1 MRKRLHAYRGMA
13 VPADFICDQ
22 FVIPSESMM
31 PTLLPGDRILVN
43 KLLAGSR
50 IYSKLEFRQGVP
62 LRSFRIPGL
71 RGVHVNDVVVFNAPH
86 GYDRDRI
93 EFRINYVYAK
103 RCVGTPGD
111 SIAIRNG
118 YFAIIATRGLSAMP
132 ENRDGWLRCRIRRY
146 RPMYCAPSLSMTG
159 ATGGRSKIWDLYIF
173 PVPATG
179 SNSTH

>member
-1 MRKRLHAYRGMA
+1 MLFAGWLFLRI
-13 VPADFICDQ
+13 FICDQ
-22 FVIPSESMM
+22 FVVPSESMM

-118 YFAIIATRGLSAMP
+118 YFCNNRYKGIIGDAGEQGRLAAMP
-132 ENRDGWLRCRIRRY
+132 GRY

>member
-1 MRKRLHAYRGMA
+1 MRKRPHAFRGWLFLRI
-13 VPADFICDQ
+13 FICDQ
-22 FVIPSESMM
+22 FVVPSESMM

-62 LRSFRIPGL
+62 PAFVPIPGL

-118 YFAIIATRGLSAMP
+118 YFCN
-132 ENRDGWLRCRIRRY
+132 NRYKGDYRRCRR
-146 RPMYCAPSLSMTG
+146 TG
-159 ATGGRSKIWDLYIF
+159 TAGCDAGFVVTAQCTARLPF
-173 PVPATG
+173 R
-179 SNSTH
+179 

>member
-1 MRKRLHAYRGMA
+1 MRRVFNYIFWISASACMLFAGWLFLRI
-13 VPADFICDQ
+13 FICDQ
-22 FVIPSESMM
+22 FVVPSESMM

-118 YFAIIATRGLSAMP
+118 YFCN
-132 ENRDGWLRCRIRRY
+132 NRYKGVIGDAGFVVTAQCTARLPFR
-146 RPMYCAPSLSMTG
+146 
-159 ATGGRSKIWDLYIF
+159 
-173 PVPATG
+173 
-179 SNSTH
+179 